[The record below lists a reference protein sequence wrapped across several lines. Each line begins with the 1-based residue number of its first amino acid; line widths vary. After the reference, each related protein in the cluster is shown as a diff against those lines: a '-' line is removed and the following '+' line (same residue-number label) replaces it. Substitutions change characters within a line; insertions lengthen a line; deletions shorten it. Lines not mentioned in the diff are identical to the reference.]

1 MQSQFPVGSF
11 FCRVGKDGNNFIR
24 TGELIEGGAV
34 IRPTAKVHAIRV
46 VPLLVAMPKTM
57 SSSVLYESDKPL
69 TKTKEYQ

>member
-1 MQSQFPVGSF
+1 MSKMQSQFPVGSF

-46 VPLLVAMPKTM
+46 VATTRSDAENNVVIGPLRIR
-57 SSSVLYESDKPL
+57 
-69 TKTKEYQ
+69 